1 VVRAGARIGLTRS
14 EFDLLLAFAEQPER
28 AWTREQLGTR
38 VHGEAFDAFDR
49 SIDSHVKNLRA
60 KIDPA
65 PGGGSYVETVRG
77 IGYRAAR
84 R

>member
-1 VVRAGARIGLTRS
+1 
-14 EFDLLLAFAEQPER
+14 
-28 AWTREQLGTR
+28 
-38 VHGEAFDAFDR
+38 
-49 SIDSHVKNLRA
+49 VKNLRA